1 MIYTKKPYGYINSHF
16 QNKSIVDLF
25 DQLLF
30 TEAVSADTYRCISLL
45 QRQVEYTQ
53 ENPLLNT
60 ALCEVRRLDLGH
72 KCGEHA

>member
-1 MIYTKKPYGYINSHF
+1 MHAIKPFSYINPHF

-25 DQLLF
+25 DQLRF
-30 TEAVSADTYRCISLL
+30 TKAVSADTNRCIFLL

-53 ENPLLNT
+53 ENPIFNT
-60 ALCEVRRLDLGH
+60 ALCEVRRLYLGH